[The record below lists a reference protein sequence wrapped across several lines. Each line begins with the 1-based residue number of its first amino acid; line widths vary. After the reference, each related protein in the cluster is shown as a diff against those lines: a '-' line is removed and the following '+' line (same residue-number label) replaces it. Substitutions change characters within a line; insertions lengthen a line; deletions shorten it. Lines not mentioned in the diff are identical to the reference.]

1 MSKGVFT
8 FSGGTDNLIRAM
20 RKELASNG
28 VELYNNVQV
37 GRIVVENGRIVG
49 VEANG
54 RFLASDA
61 VLSNANINSTVK
73 KLVGRKHFHPQFLE
87 RSDAV
92 RLNNS
97 FCQVFLGIEKG
108 AQVPDVADLLFT
120 STRPTFDSPALCDMH
135 GQSRTF
141 SFYYP
146 KSRPGSDRYSIVSS
160 TNANWKDWQDLDD
173 EAYQREKGRLIE
185 DTIARL
191 EDYIPDVRAK
201 IDHTEAATPRTFAF
215 YTQHP
220 EGTSFGTKFEGLR
233 VSMDLSK
240 EIQGLFHAGSVGII
254 MSGWLGAANYG
265 AIAANKI
272 DGFLCDQ
279 DSPISTTTR

>member
-1 MSKGVFT
+1 M
-8 FSGGTDNLIRAM
+8 
-20 RKELASNG
+20 
-28 VELYNNVQV
+28 
-37 GRIVVENGRIVG
+37 
-49 VEANG
+49 
-54 RFLASDA
+54 
-61 VLSNANINSTVK
+61 
-73 KLVGRKHFHPQFLE
+73 
-87 RSDAV
+87 
-92 RLNNS
+92 NNS
-97 FCQVFLGIEKG
+97 SCQVFLGIEKG

-146 KSRPGSDRYSIVSS
+146 KARPGSDRYSIVSS